1 MPDIISR
8 ASGKNGS
15 WWPRVAF
22 NSILYS
28 AVLHFRARNKIVKDG
43 KVRTPKA
50 EDSGDR
56 KYPILFCAKCE
67 KNNHLSIIIY
77 ISYESIEI
85 KFCWRNYF
93 LCVDAMKLFVGVNL
107 EETRKEI
114 ITETSNTFNLNG
126 II

>member
-28 AVLHFRARNKIVKDG
+28 AMLHFRARNKIVKGG

-50 EDSGDR
+50 ANSGDR

-67 KNNHLSIIIY
+67 KNNHLSIII
-77 ISYESIEI
+77 SYESIKI
-85 KFCWRNYF
+85 KFYWKNYI

>member
-28 AVLHFRARNKIVKDG
+28 TVLHFRARNKIVKGG

-56 KYPILFCAKCE
+56 KYPSLFCAKCE
-67 KNNHLSIIIY
+67 KNNHLSIII
-77 ISYESIEI
+77 SYESIEI
-85 KFCWRNYF
+85 KFYRRNYI